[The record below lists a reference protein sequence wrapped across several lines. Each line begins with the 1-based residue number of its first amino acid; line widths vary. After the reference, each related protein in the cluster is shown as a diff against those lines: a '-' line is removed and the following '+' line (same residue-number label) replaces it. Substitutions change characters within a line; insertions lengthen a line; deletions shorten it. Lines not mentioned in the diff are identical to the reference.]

1 MFIQRWMNEEYEP
14 SDRKFGKYA
23 VNMQIKRENDVKFK
37 KINNLKENIRKLKNS
52 VDKCQ
57 TIIYT

>member
-1 MFIQRWMNEEYEP
+1 MKSMSQVIENLE
-14 SDRKFGKYA
+14 KYA
-23 VNMQIKRENDVKFK
+23 ANMQIKRKNNVKFK

>member
-1 MFIQRWMNEEYEP
+1 MKSMSQVIENLE
-14 SDRKFGKYA
+14 KYA
-23 VNMQIKRENDVKFK
+23 VNMRIKLENDAKFK

>member
-1 MFIQRWMNEEYEP
+1 MGRVIDNLE
-14 SDRKFGKYA
+14 KYA
-23 VNMQIKRENDVKFK
+23 VNMRIKRENDVKFK

>member
-1 MFIQRWMNEEYEP
+1 MIENLE
-14 SDRKFGKYA
+14 KYA
-23 VNMQIKRENDVKFK
+23 VNMRIKRENDAKFK
-37 KINNLKENIRKLKNS
+37 KINNLKENIRKLKNG

>member
-1 MFIQRWMNEEYEP
+1 MKSMSQVIENL
-14 SDRKFGKYA
+14 GKYV
-23 VNMQIKRENDVKFK
+23 VNMQIKRKNDIKFK

>member
-1 MFIQRWMNEEYEP
+1 MKSMGRVIDNLE
-14 SDRKFGKYA
+14 KYA
-23 VNMQIKRENDVKFK
+23 VNMQIKRKNNVKFK

>member
-1 MFIQRWMNEEYEP
+1 MKSMGRVIDNLE
-14 SDRKFGKYA
+14 KCA
-23 VNMQIKRENDVKFK
+23 VNMRIKLENNAKFK

>member
-1 MFIQRWMNEEYEP
+1 MKSMSQVIENLE
-14 SDRKFGKYA
+14 KYA
-23 VNMQIKRENDVKFK
+23 VNMRIKRENDVKFK

>member
-1 MFIQRWMNEEYEP
+1 MKSMSQVIENLE
-14 SDRKFGKYA
+14 KYA
-23 VNMQIKRENDVKFK
+23 VNMQIKRKNDIKFK
-37 KINNLKENIRKLKNS
+37 KINNLKENIRKLKNC

>member
-1 MFIQRWMNEEYEP
+1 MIENLE
-14 SDRKFGKYA
+14 KYVA
-23 VNMQIKRENDVKFK
+23 NMRIKRKNNVKFK

>member
-1 MFIQRWMNEEYEP
+1 MRMNEEYDLI
-14 SDRKFGKYA
+14 DRQFGKYA
-23 VNMQIKRENDVKFK
+23 VNMRIKSENDVKFK
-37 KINNLKENIRKLKNS
+37 KINNLKENMRKLKNS

>member
-1 MFIQRWMNEEYEP
+1 MKSMGQVIDKLE
-14 SDRKFGKYA
+14 KYA
-23 VNMQIKRENDVKFK
+23 VNMRIKRENDAKFK
-37 KINNLKENIRKLKNS
+37 KINNLKENIRKLKNT

>member
-1 MFIQRWMNEEYEP
+1 MKSMSQVIENLE
-14 SDRKFGKYA
+14 KYA
-23 VNMQIKRENDVKFK
+23 ANMRIKLENDVKFK
-37 KINNLKENIRKLKNS
+37 KINNLKENIRKLKNT